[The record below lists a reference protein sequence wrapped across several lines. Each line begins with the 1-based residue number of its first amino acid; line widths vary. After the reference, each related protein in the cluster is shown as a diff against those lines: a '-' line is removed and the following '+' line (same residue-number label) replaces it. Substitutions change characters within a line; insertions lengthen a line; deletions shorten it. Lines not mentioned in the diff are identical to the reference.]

1 MTLKWCDHRQIAR
14 WTTLFFSV
22 LFGVMITINASF
34 FDIANA
40 RSSSNPVTIHR
51 YESPKMDAVNLYW
64 LETKQGIIL
73 VDTGRFLSQARYAL
87 EEICSKSSKP
97 IIGILI
103 THPHTDHYG
112 GLPVFVEAAGCDIPI
127 YAAQITADE
136 IKTDRQG
143 FSKLRKSLH
152 GNDFPSQNQIPYPNR
167 IVRNGDRIHLGNLSF
182 QVVDL
187 PKNETLTTTLY
198 YLPEQRILFS
208 GDIVTNQSIPFLVD
222 GNSQNWLTQL
232 QVLLKRYPEATVYS
246 GHGNPGSARSLIT
259 AQIKYIESL
268 RQLVANAL
276 SSNNKVTL
284 NEKASIVAA
293 MKQQYPDYETSLL
306 VPNLLERGIDG
317 VSKELGVSNQS
328 PK

>member
-1 MTLKWCDHRQIAR
+1 MPLKWYDCRQTAR
-14 WTTLFFSV
+14 WMTLFFSL
-22 LFGVMITINASF
+22 LFGVMVSINASF
-34 FDIANA
+34 FHTANA
-40 RSSSNPVTIHR
+40 RSNSNSVMIHR
-51 YESPKMDAVNLYW
+51 YESPKMDVVNLYW
-64 LETKQGIIL
+64 LEAKQGIIL
-73 VDTGRFLSQARYAL
+73 IDAGRFLSQARYAL
-87 EEICSKSSKP
+87 EEIRSKSRKP

-112 GLPVFVEAAGCDIPI
+112 GLPVFVEAAGRDIPI
-127 YAAQITADE
+127 YASQITADE

-152 GNDFPSQNQIPYPNR
+152 GNDFPSQNQIPHPNR
-167 IVRNGDRIHLGNLSF
+167 IVKNGDRIQLGNLSF

-208 GDIVTNQSIPFLVD
+208 GDIVTNQSIPFLAD
-222 GNSQNWLTQL
+222 GNSQNWIAQL
-232 QVLLKRYPEATVYS
+232 QLLLKRYPEVTIYS
-246 GHGNPGSARSLIT
+246 GHGKPGRARMLIT

-268 RQLVANAL
+268 RQLVAKAI
-276 SSNNKVTL
+276 SSDSKVTL
-284 NEKASIVAA
+284 DEKANIIAA

-317 VSKELGVSNQS
+317 VAKELSVFNRRNN
-328 PK
+328 